1 MRCETPALAA
11 RVVISNSYRI
21 ATDGVT
27 RPVSPA
33 GNAAIDLSLYKPTA
47 VLIYAGGGNVPLP
60 GVPFSL
66 SSLVS
71 NCIVLKTNFG

>member
-1 MRCETPALAA
+1 MRCETSALAA
-11 RVVISNSYRI
+11 KVTIRNLCRI

-27 RPVSPA
+27 RPVFPA
-33 GNAAIDLSLYKPTA
+33 GKAAIDLSLYKPTA
-47 VLIYAGGGNVPLP
+47 VLMYAGGGNVPLP

-71 NCIVLKTNFG
+71 KCINYNVNS